1 MSRLLVCLLLAASVL
16 AQDATPPP
24 PPANQLL
31 ENHKHWFRPKEIWD
45 IQNDPRLKPHRP
57 EGLRYKAYSAVGFNL
72 ANTIAI
78 VGPTGEITIIDTL
91 GDRKSV
97 KETIQRFRD
106 KGIFKGDKLPIR
118 TIIYTHNHID
128 HIGGVK
134 EFLAEAS
141 MPACL
146 EEKAEDAGS
155 DKPLNAD
162 ALQCVS
168 LIGQE
173 KIVDGVNNTAT
184 VVGAAINP
192 RSAYMYGNLLPDGW
206 LVTNGIGYSVEEGVS
221 NFVMPS
227 RTFANQMTLVSGGVT
242 MEILYVP
249 SETDDELAVFIPDVL
264 NGGSGTGG
272 LLQSAEVIQGPSYP
286 NLYSLRGT
294 SFRNPATWFK
304 SVDKLRK
311 FDSWCMLPSHGTP
324 LCGSDNIQTLLTN
337 FRDAIQYTHDQSVRY
352 MNKGHTMEELP
363 QLIPMPE
370 YLIEDLKAVQTAKGN
385 DRTDPRDYLRF
396 FYGSV
401 PQAVRELYFGYL
413 GWYQADPVALA
424 PTPPQEYAAKTVAL
438 MGGRDKVLEEARSAY
453 KRKEYQWAA
462 ELATLLVT
470 RDPQDKPAREEKAA
484 AYVQL
489 AIPVTNP
496 NWRNWYLT
504 AAMELN
510 GNLKDRRA
518 IPGGLVAPGIVEAL
532 PYSMWVNQWTW
543 RLKAED
549 TIRGNVNRSL
559 GFYFQ
564 PAEADQKAEGYVL
577 DVVRGVARFSSTG
590 ALRDAVK
597 APLVL
602 EMGKKAQ
609 TALVWADIPGV
620 DVPYEKV
627 LGKLIDDGAITVK
640 GGTKADVL
648 SFFAMFDRAPQDL
661 PVLAAR

>member
-1 MSRLLVCLLLAASVL
+1 MFRLLVCLLLAASVL
-16 AQDATPPP
+16 AQSAPPP

-45 IQNDPRLKPHRP
+45 IQNDPRLQPHAP
-57 EGLRYKAYSAVGFNL
+57 QGLRYKAYSAVGFNL

-97 KETIQRFRD
+97 KEAIQRFRD
-106 KGIFKGDKLPIR
+106 KGIFRGDKLPIR

-134 EFLAEAS
+134 EFLAAAS
-141 MPACL
+141 LPACL
-146 EEKAEDAGS
+146 GEKAEDAGS

-162 ALQCVS
+162 SLNCVS
-168 LIGQE
+168 IIGQE

-206 LVTNGIGYSVEEGVS
+206 LVTNGIGYSVEEGAS
-221 NFVMPS
+221 DFVMPS
-227 RTFANQMTLVSGGVT
+227 RTFSNQMTLVSGGVT
-242 MEILYVP
+242 MEIIYVP
-249 SETDDELAVFIPDVL
+249 SETDDELAVFIPDAL

-272 LLQSAEVIQGPSYP
+272 LLQSAEVIQGPSFP

-294 SFRNPATWFK
+294 SFRNPATWFR

-311 FDSWCMLPSHGTP
+311 LDSWCMVPSHGTP
-324 LCGSDNIQTLLTN
+324 LCGSDNVQTLLTN

-352 MNKGHTMEELP
+352 MNKGHTMEELAL
-363 QLIPMPE
+363 LIPMPE
-370 YLIEDLKAVQTAKGN
+370 YLIEDLKSVQTAKGN

-401 PQAVRELYFGYL
+401 PQSVRELYFGYL

-424 PTPPQEYAAKTVAL
+424 PTPPQEYAKKTVAL
-438 MGGRDKVLEEARSAY
+438 MGGRDKVLAEARAAY

-470 RDPQDKPAREEKAA
+470 RDPEDKPAREEKAA

-510 GNLKDRRA
+510 GNLKDHRA

-543 RLKAED
+543 RLKAEE
-549 TIRGNVNRSL
+549 TIPRNVNRSL
-559 GFYFQ
+559 GFYFA
-564 PAEADQKAEGYVL
+564 PAEAGQKAEGYVL
-577 DVVRGVARFSSTG
+577 DIARGVARFSSTG
-590 ALRDAVK
+590 ARRDAVN
-597 APLVL
+597 ATLVL

-620 DVPYEKV
+620 SVPYEKV
-627 LGKLIDDGAITVK
+627 LGELIDSGAITVK

-648 SFFAMFDRAPQDL
+648 SFFALFDRPPRYL